1 MSAQTIEASRFVR
14 RTDLKPGEYRKNFH
28 QIDTE
33 IIAAIT
39 SAEADEVTPLISK
52 IYLRLVNAPS
62 DHWERAGVLRFEAGL
77 RAGKQ
82 VKAWAVLCETVGVA
96 SATASKAL
104 TWMHGQ
110 GIIGYFAGKNGVGV
124 RIFLNRASS
133 SIGTRKASGDKKI
146 LDFTRASHVD
156 RLGSLGEPAFNDPS
170 GDLESLDSD
179 LNPRAPKGGA
189 DSKQVGKTTPDPE
202 SQPMI
207 FSPPSPTF
215 RPEGREIEPA
225 DAPPLPGPAAL
236 DDLVTRIKS
245 ELESCVSGAAARAAA
260 REVAETRRW
269 FETKALPKAVRVAQA
284 ETYDL
289 LRRLGQIDARK
300 GQAPHAGLDVGRAT
314 TDGDAKP
321 KAVPL
326 TPEEITETAEMC
338 VALCE
343 AQGKLIDATLHEID
357 VGAGGWLLAEDAP
370 KVREE
375 AARLLRVR
383 GGEQGA

>member
-1 MSAQTIEASRFVR
+1 MMAQQAISPRFRR
-14 RTDLKPGEYRKNFH
+14 RTTLAENEYNTKFHMIDHDITETVSSPG
-28 QIDTE
+28 
-33 IIAAIT
+33 
-39 SAEADEVTPLISK
+39 ADEVTPLMSK
-52 IYLRLVNAPS
+52 IYLRLLQTPTELREG
-62 DHWERAGVLRFEAGL
+62 ERVLRFGGET
-77 RAGKQ
+77 REGKWI
-82 VKAWAVLCETVGVA
+82 KAWDQLCGHLKVSSETA
-96 SATASKAL
+96 NKAL
-104 TWMHGQ
+104 RWMHDEGV
-110 GIIGYFAGKNGVGV
+110 IGYSAFKNGVGI
-124 RIFLNRASS
+124 RIFLNRAAA
-133 SIGTRKASGDKKI
+133 SIASRPADKPQKI
-146 LDFTRASHVD
+146 LRFPPASPAKHPV
-156 RLGSLGEPAFNDPS
+156 SENEAAFNDS
-170 GDLESLDSD
+170 FAGSEDSDPD
-179 LNPRAPKGGA
+179 LNPRAPKNGA
-189 DSKQVGKTTPDPE
+189 DTKPVVNLISDPARRAPSSEASPAPIRRERREVTTAATE
-202 SQPMI
+202 SG
-207 FSPPSPTF
+207 STT
-215 RPEGREIEPA
+215 
-225 DAPPLPGPAAL
+225 L
-236 DDLVTRIKS
+236 DELVTRLKS
-245 ELESCVSGAAARAAA
+245 ELEPCVSGAAARAAA

-269 FETKALPKAVRVAQA
+269 FEERALPKAVRVAQA

-370 KVREE
+370 KVREG